1 VRAALA
7 FLLLAACS
15 TPPQEQ
21 SDWERQHVQALGFVE
36 EAPPLPAAP
45 RRETLLE
52 FQVGPRGGARFFVDA
67 ETLEPG
73 KDGVVRY
80 VLVVRSTAGADTISF
95 EGLRCATAE
104 SRRYAIGRA
113 DGSWGG
119 RPGAWAPAQPWQR
132 VLGREYFCPQG
143 APIRDRAEGV
153 HALREGGH
161 PFARGF
167 SGDRFRD
174 GRQ

>member
-1 VRAALA
+1 MRAALA
-7 FLLLAACS
+7 FLLLAACG
-15 TPPQEQ
+15 TPQQPL
-21 SDWERQHVQALGFVE
+21 SDWERQHQRALE
-36 EAPPLPAAP
+36 ITEPTPALPRPPRPQ
-45 RRETLLE
+45 TLLE
-52 FQVGPRGGARFFVDA
+52 FQVGPRGGTRFFIDA

-80 VLVVRSTAGADTISF
+80 VLVARSTAGADNISF
-95 EGLRCATAE
+95 EGLRCSTAE

-119 RPGAWAPAQPWQR
+119 RPGAWGPAQPWQR
-132 VLGREYFCPQG
+132 VLGRDYFCPQG
-143 APIRDRAEGV
+143 TPIHDRAEGV
-153 HALREGGH
+153 RALREGGH